1 MPAPVRMR
9 LMDLSPRAI
18 MRPARRLG
26 AAAQNAFEVA
36 RFGGL
41 DGGEQRSPFV
51 VAGEDR
57 MHRLRHYGTEPQAG
71 SDDGGGA
78 PPASSAPVLLIP
90 PMMLAADIYDVSP
103 SASAVALLQA
113 RGIDPWVINFG
124 APEH

>member
-1 MPAPVRMR
+1 
-9 LMDLSPRAI
+9 MDLLSRALL
-18 MRPARRLG
+18 RPASRLG

-57 MHRLRHYGTEPQAG
+57 IHRLRHYGVESDPAG
-71 SDDGGGA
+71 HAA
-78 PPASSAPVLLIP
+78 PLSAPVLLIP

-103 SASAVALLQA
+103 AASAVVMLRSGGSAH
-113 RGIDPWVINFG
+113 G
-124 APEH
+124 